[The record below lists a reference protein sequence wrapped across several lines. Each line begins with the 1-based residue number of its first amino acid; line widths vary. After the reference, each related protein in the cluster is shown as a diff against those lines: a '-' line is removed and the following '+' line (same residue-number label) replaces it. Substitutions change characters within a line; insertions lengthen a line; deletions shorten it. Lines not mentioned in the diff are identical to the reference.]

1 MISSHSQFIDA
12 IRARE
17 RIRLSFYSLPDAGTV
32 DHECAP
38 LDYGPE
44 EGAVE
49 ALNLYWVW
57 DYKAS
62 PGKHLIGLKPD
73 QIVSSQVLGLGF
85 DPLTMDLGA
94 RAWSVPRAWK
104 SAPAPAAV
112 PPATPP
118 PGDVIKS
125 V

>member
-1 MISSHSQFIDA
+1 MPSGRGNGSVFPFIP
-12 IRARE
+12 
-17 RIRLSFYSLPDAGTV
+17 PDAGTV

-62 PGKHLIGLKPD
+62 PGN
-73 QIVSSQVLGLGF
+73 
-85 DPLTMDLGA
+85 T
-94 RAWSVPRAWK
+94 
-104 SAPAPAAV
+104 
-112 PPATPP
+112 
-118 PGDVIKS
+118 
-125 V
+125 

>member
-17 RIRLSFYSLPDAGTV
+17 RIRVSFYSLPDAGTV

-44 EGAVE
+44 AGAAD

-57 DYKAS
+57 DYHAT

-104 SAPAPAAV
+104 TAPAPAAMT
-112 PPATPP
+112 PATVPAGNVSKP
-118 PGDVIKS
+118 A
-125 V
+125 